1 MTGLAQFLLV
11 CIIALLLGVGVQS
24 YRLSAARRAVDEART
39 DVARLEAALTGYD
52 AENARLAGQLE
63 DQSAAVRAIADSA
76 AAARQAYL
84 LRTSANLRRALDA
97 YARARAAAG
106 EEADAMLAANIGPG
120 CASAMAYLRHQ
131 APHLVDDGIVG
142 DGIIAPDRK

>member
-1 MTGLAQFLLV
+1 MTGLAQFLLI
-11 CIIALLLGVGVQS
+11 CIIALLLAVGVQS
-24 YRLSAARRAVDEART
+24 YRLSAAARAADEARA

-97 YARARAAAG
+97 YARARAAG
-106 EEADAMLAANIGPG
+106 DEEADAMLAANIGPG

-131 APHLVDDGIVG
+131 APRLGYERLVSE
-142 DGIIAPDRK
+142 RLLE